1 MSSLHPG
8 TTGRKAA
15 ARTSQPAAPTL
26 SEDDPIAAL
35 PPFVSI
41 KRTGEVL
48 CISRATVWRRIKDGT
63 LQRVGT
69 GKITKASIQRFVQP
83 IPPIGEVLNPP
94 GAVNAVAVSEKA

>member
-1 MSSLHPG
+1 MGFFMSALHPG
-8 TTGRKAA
+8 VTGRK
-15 ARTSQPAAPTL
+15 TL

-41 KRTGEVL
+41 KRTSEVL

-69 GKITKASIQRFVQP
+69 GKITKASIQRYAQP
-83 IPPIGEVLNPP
+83 RPTPVDEAGRD
-94 GAVNAVAVSEKA
+94 GSASAA